1 VRYEVAALEL
11 APISQPLEAEALR
24 VQPGSKLEGPALDG
38 VVRAL
43 VAKARS
49 AFDGEL
55 LDVDEVGELE
65 RLHA

>member
-1 VRYEVAALEL
+1 
-11 APISQPLEAEALR
+11 
-24 VQPGSKLEGPALDG
+24 
-38 VVRAL
+38 VRAL